1 MTDGILKCAQGPTWQ
16 QAVQWVEEVHLVP
29 GQRFNLVA
37 KHDTYGLSF
46 ALQTDKP
53 AAESGTGRGS
63 ENAPPLW
70 VNIPPSHPAI
80 FACSLSQV
88 IYSV

>member
-1 MTDGILKCAQGPTWQ
+1 MTNGFLEYGQGPTWQ
-16 QAVQWVEEVHLVP
+16 QAVQCVEEVHLVP

-53 AAESGTGRGS
+53 AAESGMGRGS

-70 VNIPPSHPAI
+70 VNIHPSHPAI
-80 FACSLSQV
+80 FVCSLSHL
-88 IYSV
+88 IYHI